1 MHSTLL
7 TGFSVAGLFGG
18 LQSIKFL
25 DASQFRFCLLYGN
38 GVGRP
43 EYRALQRVPSVFFC
57 AKRTALHGFCPV
69 EQSFLSIKSSYL
81 PVSRKPTRRAT
92 VSVENQRGS
101 CGFPLRLSREKAA
114 QPSPQAWL
122 SCKTKIVKSAVTPA
136 LPAAPAR
143 SRCSGTCRW
152 NSVRKSG
159 RIPLQ
164 CWRCSGGFCTA
175 QCSPDAWGAW
185 AAPYGQPCRSQ

>member
-1 MHSTLL
+1 MTIYVQQKRNSAILKQVKEAFRADMVTLRWEGYTLL
-7 TGFSVAGLFGG
+7 FKSFVAGRITACGACKQAVCLCFFGLCRNAQYLADGTFCGGPFWG

-25 DASQFRFCLLYGN
+25 DASQFRLCLLFGN
-38 GVGRP
+38 GMGRP

-101 CGFPLRLSREKAA
+101 CGFPLRPSREK
-114 QPSPQAWL
+114 SN
-122 SCKTKIVKSAVTPA
+122 SAKPA
-136 LPAAPAR
+136 GLAE
-143 SRCSGTCRW
+143 
-152 NSVRKSG
+152 
-159 RIPLQ
+159 LQ
-164 CWRCSGGFCTA
+164 N
-175 QCSPDAWGAW
+175 
-185 AAPYGQPCRSQ
+185 